1 MNLESV
7 IADVTSNILD
17 PSTTNPELNKL
28 YNRGISL
35 RKEVGSDLV
44 PKLKNLKDDKVYEII
59 VFIEQL
65 NGQLNR
71 EYEDEVRKGIEF
83 GIYDRSDKKM

>member
-7 IADVTSNILD
+7 ITDVTSNILD